1 MQIIQLCDLYIKSDT
16 EVLIIPRT
24 RRHRGLGSFSPGRFT
39 YRRYG
44 VMEMKTV
51 CSTVAVPRP
60 LLTTLGTTR
69 RMPRSSVCQ
78 VDFVL
83 HCQKQTVDKLAEYSE
98 SWTTTTRPPLPEITV
113 LIPGGFNPVR
123 LSRFGIARYLR
134 PSVCVVVCFVL
145 FCLYF
150 VCFLFCFL
158 FFLFFFCNLYIILFA
173 VT

>member
-1 MQIIQLCDLYIKSDT
+1 
-16 EVLIIPRT
+16 
-24 RRHRGLGSFSPGRFT
+24 
-39 YRRYG
+39 
-44 VMEMKTV
+44 MEMKTV

-113 LIPGGFNPVR
+113 LIPGGFNPVL
-123 LSRFGIARYLR
+123 LSRFVIAGYLR
-134 PSVCVVVCFVL
+134 LCVIVVVLCCFFVVFIL
-145 FCLYF
+145 FG
-150 VCFLFCFL
+150 
-158 FFLFFFCNLYIILFA
+158 LFFFI
-173 VT
+173 